1 MSRTAGTEKKG
12 RKRKHKKSEYL
23 LLVMALPFVLH
34 LIIFYYAQLFGW
46 AYAFVDYIPGKRIW
60 EQDFVGIE
68 YFAQLFHTGSRL
80 LVAFRNTLIYGVL
93 GILTSVL
100 PVIFAI
106 FLSEIRNSKVKR
118 AIQTMSSFPNF
129 ISWILVYSICFM
141 MFSSEGQIITILVR
155 MGILDEP
162 TNLLANANAAYLF
175 QMILG
180 VWKGL
185 GWSAII
191 YMSAISGV
199 DFELYDAANVDGAGR
214 FRRMLHI
221 TVPAVLPTFFVML
234 VMSVANIANAGFDQ
248 YYMFYNPMVSEQLEV
263 IPTYV
268 YRIGIGSGEISL
280 ATAAGICQ
288 SLISVVLLFS
298 VNKLAKKVTGSS
310 VI

>member
-1 MSRTAGTEKKG
+1 MSRPKKQ
-12 RKRKHKKSEYL
+12 RVKRKHKKSEYL
-23 LLVMALPFVLH
+23 LLLMALPFVLH

-46 AYAFVDYIPGKRIW
+46 AYAFVRYIPGKHIW
-60 EQDFVGIE
+60 EQEFTGLL
-68 YFAQLFHTGSRL
+68 YFKRLFQAGSRL
-80 LVAFRNTLIYGVL
+80 TVAFRNTLIYGVL

-106 FLSEIRNSKVKR
+106 FLSEIRNSKVR
-118 AIQTMSSFPNF
+118 RLIQTMSSFPNF
-129 ISWILVYSICFM
+129 ISWILVYSLCFM
-141 MFSSEGQIITILVR
+141 LFSSEGQIIEFLVR
-155 MGILDEP
+155 IGVLKNAS
-162 TNLLANANAAYLF
+162 NLLANADVAYLF
-175 QMILG
+175 QMLLG

-191 YMSAISGV
+191 YMAAISGI
-199 DFELYDAANVDGAGR
+199 DPELYDAANVDGAGR
-214 FRRMLHI
+214 FRRMIHI
-221 TVPAVLPTFFVML
+221 TVPAVMPTYFVML

-268 YRIGIGSGEISL
+268 YRIGIGNGEISL
-280 ATAAGICQ
+280 ATAAGISQ
-288 SLISVVLLFS
+288 SLISIVLLFT